1 MYPHDRRETSFPT
14 DSAMSEQQGNIARR
28 SAARL
33 AAVQALYEI
42 DMVGAPATPVLKE
55 FLERRWSD
63 ASPLDQ
69 DDPEAIAAAEE
80 APKLPGPE
88 QRFLKRLVNGVTGA
102 PEELD
107 KDIEPHLNSP
117 WVVEQLDLLMRAILR
132 AGAFEIRYC
141 PDVPARSIITEY
153 VGLAHAFF
161 NENEPGLVH
170 AVLDGLAKQFRSGE
184 MADAGASRS

>member
-1 MYPHDRRETSFPT
+1 MTGRSG
-14 DSAMSEQQGNIARR
+14 SIARR

-63 ASPLDQ
+63 ASPVDKEDADAMV
-69 DDPEAIAAAEE
+69 DDD

-88 QRFLKRLVNGVTGA
+88 QRFLKRLVNGVTQDTEGLDSTIA
-102 PEELD
+102 PL
-107 KDIEPHLNSP
+107 LNSP
-117 WVVEQLDLLMRAILR
+117 WVMAQLNTLIRAILR
-132 AGAFEIRYC
+132 AGAFEIQHC
-141 PDVPARSIITEY
+141 PDVGAGTIISEY
-153 VGLAHAFF
+153 VGLSHAFF
-161 NENEPGLVH
+161 SENEPALVH

-184 MADAGASRS
+184 LAGTVVGSS